1 VIPDYNISGVLPPFD
16 PANYPKMLDSVS
28 PYRVSILEF
37 VQKFS
42 KTDDRKKILLGFLE
56 YRANLRN
63 LGIIE
68 GFNWVDGSFLED
80 IEKTD
85 KRSPRDLDLVTI
97 FIRPNTLVDDTI
109 WKDFSITNKDNLFG
123 TEVKRKYSCDAY
135 FIDLF
140 NDTYYI
146 IRQITYFYGLFSHQR
161 DSMLWKGILEI
172 AMNDDDAKAK
182 EFLMRGGSVA

>member
-1 VIPDYNISGVLPPFD
+1 MIPDYNISGVLPPFD